1 MTCKEFES
9 GILSYTDGRAGDAEL
24 RTLESHLAACAACR
38 ARVAEFRSVWSA
50 LDEAPAL
57 DPSPAFDARLRQRM
71 AAEPRRTW
79 FGWLVPSPRLMMA
92 TAALAL
98 LFVWVTMRPVTQP
111 RPDEQSVAAIDVDQ
125 QVLEDYD
132 VLADFEA
139 LSTLP
144 PAEPKDEM

>member
-1 MTCKEFES
+1 MKCKEFES
-9 GILSYTDGRAGDAEL
+9 GILSYTDGRASEAEQ
-24 RTLESHLAACAACR
+24 RAVESHLASCAACR

-57 DPSPAFDARLRQRM
+57 DPSPAFDARLRQRI

-79 FGWLVPSPRLMMA
+79 FGWLVPAPRLMLA

-98 LFVWVTMRPVTQP
+98 LAGWVVSRPQSAPQP
-111 RPDEQSVAAIDVDQ
+111 SDQNAAAISVDQ
-125 QVLEDYD
+125 QTLEDYD
-132 VLADFEA
+132 VLAEFEA

>member
-1 MTCKEFES
+1 MNYKECEAS
-9 GILSYTDGRAGDAEL
+9 VISYMDGRASEAV
-24 RTLESHLAACAACR
+24 RRAVESHLAACAACR
-38 ARVAEFRSVWSA
+38 ARAAEFRSVWSA

-57 DPSPAFDARLRQRM
+57 DPSPAFDARLRQRI

-79 FGWLVPSPRLMMA
+79 FGWLVPAPRLMIA

-98 LFVWVTMRPVTQP
+98 LFVWVTMQPATQP
-111 RPDEQSVAAIDVDQ
+111 PPDEQSVAVIDVDQ